1 MYNTDK
7 PTREELPTSAQLKRS
22 TFIAAVSAAFL
33 LVTIVLPSE
42 YGIDPTRIGRLLG
55 LTEMGQIKTQLAAEA
70 AADAAS
76 DGANASGGADQKAV
90 LNRLERIET
99 LLVRGA
105 IPNATAAGLAAP
117 GASDAPAT
125 PVKPAPTVPA
135 NTQPVSTTPP
145 AVTASSGAA
154 ASKKMAGRSDE
165 VSFQLAPGQG
175 AEIKLVMKEG
185 AQAKFSWASKGGSV
199 NFDTHGDT
207 KGKSI
212 SYEKGRGVDAD
223 DGVLEAAFD
232 GNHGWFWRNRNGATV
247 TVTLKTNGDYAEIR
261 RVL

>member
-76 DGANASGGADQKAV
+76 DGASASGGADQKAV

-125 PVKPAPTVPA
+125 PVKPAPTVP
-135 NTQPVSTTPP
+135 VSY
-145 AVTASSGAA
+145 
-154 ASKKMAGRSDE
+154 
-165 VSFQLAPGQG
+165 
-175 AEIKLVMKEG
+175 
-185 AQAKFSWASKGGSV
+185 
-199 NFDTHGDT
+199 THLTLPT
-207 KGKSI
+207 K
-212 SYEKGRGVDAD
+212 A
-223 DGVLEAAFD
+223 
-232 GNHGWFWRNRNGATV
+232 
-247 TVTLKTNGDYAEIR
+247 
-261 RVL
+261 